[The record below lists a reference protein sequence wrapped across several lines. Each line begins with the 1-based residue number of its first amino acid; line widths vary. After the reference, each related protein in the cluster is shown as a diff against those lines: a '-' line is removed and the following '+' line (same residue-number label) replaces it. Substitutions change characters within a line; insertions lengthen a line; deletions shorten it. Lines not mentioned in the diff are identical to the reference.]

1 MNDASQKECFIE
13 KTSKIFPK
21 IFWCILGLA
30 FLIVI
35 VFCPN
40 CGSNTCPFLNNLQKA
55 IICICT
61 IFGLKFVN
69 EATEIYVDKAAPE
82 IQETFYNAL
91 CCRVKELISD
101 LTVLD
106 INEIYVAFGKKAM
119 HYEIRKNC
127 KRHKKFEIR
136 IDFET
141 ESEEENTKNADEI
154 RKALAKKYPSYRI
167 EESNG
172 LKNWIRLYVIE
183 KDEDVS
189 VDEAA
194 NMLKEIYEIT
204 KNIYEIIKNKG

>member
-40 CGSNTCPFLNNLQKA
+40 CGSDACPFLNNLRTA

-91 CCRVKELISD
+91 CRRVTELIPD
-101 LTVLD
+101 LTVWD
-106 INEIYVAFGKKAM
+106 INEIYVAFGEKAM

-141 ESEEENTKNADEI
+141 ENKGENIENAKEI
-154 RKALAKKYPSYRI
+154 RNALAEKYPSCRI

-172 LKNWIRLYVIE
+172 LKNWRRLYVIE